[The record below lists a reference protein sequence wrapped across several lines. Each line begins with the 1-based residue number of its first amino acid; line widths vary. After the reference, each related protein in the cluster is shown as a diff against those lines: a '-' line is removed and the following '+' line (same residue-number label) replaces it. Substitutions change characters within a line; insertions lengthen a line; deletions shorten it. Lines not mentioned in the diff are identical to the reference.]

1 MKKLTYLFLALII
14 VACSSDDSNSGQTF
28 FEKYDGVV
36 WQEDTPNDYL
46 HRIQHIVNGNLITAN
61 TFFVEEG
68 GSENCESSTLL
79 ISDFFDV
86 SENSYSLNEQEEYDG
101 DIETWVTT
109 VTVTNNGNNL
119 TIEYSDDPEYP
130 EYYFRTTLNSPCD

>member
-1 MKKLTYLFLALII
+1 M
-14 VACSSDDSNSGQTF
+14 
-28 FEKYDGVV
+28 
-36 WQEDTPNDYL
+36 
-46 HRIQHIVNGNLITAN
+46 
-61 TFFVEEG
+61 
-68 GSENCESSTLL
+68 
-79 ISDFFDV
+79 